1 MTDIFKALAAEREP
15 SKPSLEKAT
24 FSAADLYADLGL
36 SPTQENPTTLEP
48 KEKSKFLTNQ
58 YTLLST
64 GAFTIYL
71 QGVQP
76 LVANASDANILEAA
90 FTAATVRRIA
100 RGAPTTTQGKLAVE
114 AAIQAKPS
122 YYTNKETHKEVIS
135 KLASAGI
142 NLEKDKVV
150 NRAFPLVAIDLYLSD
165 LAEFLISKGF
175 DSPEA
180 YLAAQQ
186 TKESS
191 KLTANDINS
200 IDWDSL

>member
-1 MTDIFKALAAEREP
+1 MQEKTTLTAEE
-15 SKPSLEKAT
+15 
-24 FSAADLYADLGL
+24 LYASLGIT
-36 SPTQENPTTLEP
+36 SSSSTQVVDKNLALVDKIE

-71 QGVQP
+71 QGVLP
-76 LVANASDANILEAA
+76 VVANASDANILKAA
-90 FTAATVRRIA
+90 FNAATVRRIA
-100 RGAPTTTQGKLAVE
+100 RGMPTTSQGKLAVE

-122 YYTNKETHKEVIS
+122 YYTNKEIHKEAVS
-135 KLASAGI
+135 SLASSGI

-150 NRAFPLVAIDLYLSD
+150 NRAFPLAAIDAYLTD
-165 LAEFLISKGF
+165 LAEFLINKGF
-175 DSPEA
+175 DTPEA

-186 TKESS
+186 TKESN
-191 KLTANDINS
+191 KLTANEISS

>member
-1 MTDIFKALAAEREP
+1 MQEKTTLTAEE
-15 SKPSLEKAT
+15 
-24 FSAADLYADLGL
+24 LYASLGI
-36 SPTQENPTTLEP
+36 SSNPSAQVENPLVDNLQA
-48 KEKSKFLTNQ
+48 EKSKFLTKQ

-76 LVANASDANILEAA
+76 IVANASDANILEAA

-100 RGAPTTTQGKLAVE
+100 RGAPTTSQGKLAVE

-122 YYTNKETHKEVIS
+122 YYTNKEVHKEVIS
-135 KLASAGI
+135 RLASAGI

-150 NRAFPLVAIDLYLSD
+150 NRAFPLAAIDAYLTD
-165 LAEFLISKGF
+165 LAEFLINKGF
-175 DSPEA
+175 DTPEA

-186 TKESS
+186 TKESN
-191 KLTANDINS
+191 KLTTNELNS